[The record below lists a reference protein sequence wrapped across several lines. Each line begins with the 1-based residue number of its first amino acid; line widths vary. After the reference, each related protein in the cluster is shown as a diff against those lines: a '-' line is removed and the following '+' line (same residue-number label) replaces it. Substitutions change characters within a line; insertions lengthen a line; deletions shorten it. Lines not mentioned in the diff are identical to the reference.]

1 MQTAPWGASRSC
13 WRRARGN
20 WGCVEAAAHTQTH
33 GGAALYNSQGGAGQ
47 AHHNSP
53 ASDVAVLAPGAHKK
67 RVCMR
72 RGRCGGKTA
81 VQSARRALR
90 RRCRSNPGSDR
101 VTSRQRLSGLQPAEA
116 HVERKSTPRRVV
128 AEARQVPT
136 AGRRGKKS
144 HGGACARRVQ
154 RTQQSKHRADA
165 SEQAKTPGLRG
176 HQRVMRG
183 APEWLARQR

>member
-1 MQTAPWGASRSC
+1 MRLERGSYSVQTAPWGASRSC

-101 VTSRQRLSGLQPAEA
+101 PTSRQRLSGLQPAEA
-116 HVERKSTPRRVV
+116 HVERNSTPRRVV

-136 AGRRGKKS
+136 AGRRGKKA
-144 HGGACARRVQ
+144 HGGAAHDESSGHNRANTELTHLSRR
-154 RTQQSKHRADA
+154 RRLD
-165 SEQAKTPGLRG
+165 SEDTNA
-176 HQRVMRG
+176 
-183 APEWLARQR
+183 